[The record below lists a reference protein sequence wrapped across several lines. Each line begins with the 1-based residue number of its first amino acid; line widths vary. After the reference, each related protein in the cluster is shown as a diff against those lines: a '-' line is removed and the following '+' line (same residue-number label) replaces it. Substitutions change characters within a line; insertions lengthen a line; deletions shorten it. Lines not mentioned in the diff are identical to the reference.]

1 MKKIISSIFLLLSV
15 TIYAQTEDVV
25 ATAGGVNDVYYDFE
39 TQSKTAVAR
48 STWDIGL
55 TTDPQGASIIINENG
70 GVEVYLYGADTSAWS
85 TLDTAG
91 MKWTKIYNSET
102 TWASGAFANQGTNH
116 PDYGWGVYNSTTHDI
131 VGNRIF
137 ILKNTLGELW
147 KVMVPAMKAN
157 GDFAVRMAKVDGSS
171 EMTYTF
177 NKMDFKD
184 KNFHLITVNDASA
197 PISTN
202 PNKKDWDMLFTKY
215 ITFVQ
220 AGPNS
225 RYQPVA
231 GVKVN
236 VGCEVAQRDGIA
248 IDSDDTTS
256 LSWNST
262 ITEIGWDWKTFDMAS
277 TSYIMVPDRTYFIRT
292 ANGAVWKL
300 WFTDFTVGT
309 SNSTF
314 NTKLIKESASSK
326 NMVQLK
332 TQVYPNPASNA
343 LTIRNNENE
352 SLKATLMN
360 AQGAII
366 LTDNLS
372 AFTAKTIPTSDFAKG
387 IYFLQLSTSTT
398 SNTQRVIFE

>member
-70 GVEVYLYGADTSAWS
+70 GVELYLYGADTSAWS

-184 KNFHLITVNDASA
+184 KNFHLITVNEDSA
-197 PISTN
+197 PINTN
-202 PNKKDWDMLFTKY
+202 QNMKDRDMLFTKY